1 MHHGELPFL
10 ELVWLP
16 SHLLTFPAVVSER
29 SVQALVG
36 GFDRS
41 CTIADV
47 RTVRWEGTEREE
59 MAPAQESGREV
70 FTPSVDTD
78 TAHELATRELT
89 RVLARRPGFRGG
101 AVPTAESSELVQYP
115 YWVYYYGRRSPL
127 GGAQRIDVRL
137 LDAVSGQPT
146 GAKIKIA
153 LLAALSSQRAATEP
167 AAKSSR

>member
-47 RTVRWEGTEREE
+47 RSVRWEE
-59 MAPAQESGREV
+59 AVSAQERRRDV
-70 FTPSVDTD
+70 FTPSVDAD
-78 TAHELATRELT
+78 TAHELARRELT

-115 YWVYYYGRRSPL
+115 YWVYYYGRCSPL
-127 GGAQRIDVRL
+127 GGAQRIDARL

-153 LLAALSSQRAATEP
+153 LLAALSSQRSVDSALC
-167 AAKSSR
+167 